1 MGSIEEIEKYAH
13 ENNIPIMQKDGI
25 LFLETYI
32 KENKI
37 KKILEIGTAIG
48 YSAIKMAN
56 VDKSIRIT
64 TIERDKVRYEIAKKN
79 ISKMKLENQI
89 TLVFADA
96 LEIEI
101 SDNFDLIFID
111 AAKAQ
116 NIKFFEKY
124 KKNLNPNGVIIT
136 DNLNFH
142 GLTTHPENIKS
153 KNLKALVKK
162 INNYKI
168 FLKNNSEFT
177 TVFSDIGDG
186 ISISEKK
193 IIKNEKNVI

>member
-64 TIERDKVRYEIAKKN
+64 TVERDKERYEIAKKN

-142 GLTTHPENIKS
+142 GLTKQPENIKS